1 MKAMDKNLFDR
12 ILDGLCMTPAALC
25 GLILLLVL
33 PLIPPF
39 NQEYLIRWLVAGG
52 LIAAEAIAFDFTAG
66 FINIVNFGFHAFV
79 GFGGYVS
86 VLLAER
92 LGLHPAFGMLVG
104 ALLAGI
110 LGLVLGFLTLRQRG
124 IFAAV
129 VTWFLGLALMGLATQ
144 LTDWTRGVL
153 GLRAELL
160 FKSSSNLP
168 YYYLII
174 GIMVV
179 FYVITKWVVRSDM
192 GLAFKAIGQNMDA
205 ARTSGINP
213 VFYRV
218 SNFTLSC
225 AMAGLLGGFYAHF
238 YGVLTPDVM
247 ATTKTIEV
255 LVVAYIGGRASLWG
269 GAVVAFPFIVGMELL
284 RSSLSELPG
293 VNLLLYGVFL
303 IVVMLYYPGGLSQF
317 YQQYLTHPK
326 SRFFK
331 YFLNGNRTVS
341 TEAASKIG
349 NKDFPCSIL

>member
-1 MKAMDKNLFDR
+1 MEKNLFDK

-39 NQEYLIRWLVAGG
+39 NQEYLIRWLVAAG

-86 VLLAER
+86 ALLAER
-92 LGLHPAFGMLVG
+92 MGLNPAFGMLVG
-104 ALLAGI
+104 ALLAG
-110 LGLVLGFLTLRQRG
+110 VLGFMLGLLTLRQRG

-129 VTWFLGLALMGLATQ
+129 VTWFLGLALMGLATM
-144 LTDWTRGVL
+144 LTDLTRGVL
-153 GLRAELL
+153 GLRADLL

-168 YYYLII
+168 YYYLIV

-179 FYVITKWVVRSDM
+179 FYIITKWVVRSNM

-205 ARTSGINP
+205 ARTSGISP
-213 VFYRV
+213 FFYRV

-255 LVVAYIGGRASLWG
+255 LVVAFIGGRASLWG
-269 GAVVAFPFIVGMELL
+269 GAVVAFPFVFAMELL
-284 RSSLSELPG
+284 RSSLSDLPG
-293 VNLLLYGVFL
+293 VNLVLYGVFL
-303 IVVMLYYPGGLSQF
+303 ILVMLYYPGGASQL
-317 YQQYLTHPK
+317 YYTYLTHPK

-331 YFLNGNRTVS
+331 YFMTGS
-341 TEAASKIG
+341 QAKATEPALGLEK
-349 NKDFPCSIL
+349 KDYPYLTL